1 MWDTAVVDP
10 LTPLLILGK
19 GFFFRAVCAV
29 AFSHDDQ
36 FVVAVGCDD
45 YHMVAVF
52 DLAKGGE
59 LICQATGQKGLPP
72 LIKWLRY
79 CPGVHCTDHI
89 SREHTVP
96 CDVFAT
102 AGTAP
107 LNCSDV
113 VVLAVMESLFR
124 CRSPYQAVVVPSV
137 TK

>member
-1 MWDTAVVDP
+1 MSLLCSNGRAPSVHVWDTAVVDP

-79 CPGVHCTDHI
+79 CPGVHCTEHI

-102 AGTAP
+102 AGT
-107 LNCSDV
+107 
-113 VVLAVMESLFR
+113 
-124 CRSPYQAVVVPSV
+124 VP
-137 TK
+137 